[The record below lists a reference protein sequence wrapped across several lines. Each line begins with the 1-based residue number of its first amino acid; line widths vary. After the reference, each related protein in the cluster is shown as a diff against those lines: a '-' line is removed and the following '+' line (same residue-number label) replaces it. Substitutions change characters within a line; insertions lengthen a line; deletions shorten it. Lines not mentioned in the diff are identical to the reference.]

1 MGKVIYGMHTSIDG
15 YIEDSG
21 GGFGF
26 LTPAE
31 DVHQAAND
39 QIRRASALLFGRRL
53 YEMMEEPWTQQLG
66 KEGAPAV
73 EREFA
78 ELYKETPRYVFSD
91 TLQSVPEGVTLV
103 RREDAVPTVTR
114 LKQEVDGNL
123 EIGGPELAAS
133 MVDLIDEFWVYAFPV
148 MIGGGKP
155 FLPVGKELPLRLV
168 EHRSFASGTMFLRY
182 VRA

>member
-1 MGKVIYGMHTSIDG
+1 MGKIIYGMHTSVDG
-15 YIEDSG
+15 YIEDPG
-21 GGFGF
+21 GGIGF
-26 LTPAE
+26 LEPAE

-39 QIRRASALLFGRRL
+39 QARRAAAFLFGRRL

-78 ELYKETPRYVFSD
+78 RLYQETPRYVFSD
-91 TLQSVPEGVTLV
+91 SLQSVPEGVTLV
-103 RREDAVPTVTR
+103 RRKDAVATVTR
-114 LKQEVDGNL
+114 LKQEIDGTL

-133 MVDLIDEFWVYAFPV
+133 LLDLIDEFWVYAFPV
-148 MIGGGKP
+148 IVGGGKP
-155 FLPVGKELPLRLV
+155 FLPVGEELPLRLV
-168 EHRSFASGTMFLRY
+168 EHRSFASGTMFLCY

>member
-15 YIEDSG
+15 YVEGPG
-21 GGFGF
+21 GNFGF

-39 QIRRASALLFGRRL
+39 QARRAAAFLFGRRMF
-53 YEMMEEPWTQQLG
+53 EMMEKPWTEDLG

-78 ELYKETPRYVFSD
+78 EVYKETPRYVFSD
-91 TLQSVPEGVTLV
+91 TLQDVPEGVTLV
-103 RREDAVPTVTR
+103 RRADAVSVATR
-114 LKQEVDGNL
+114 LKREIDGILEVS
-123 EIGGPELAAS
+123 GPELAAS
-133 MVDLIDEFWVYAFPV
+133 LLDLIDEFWVYAFPV
-148 MIGGGKP
+148 IVGGGKP
-155 FLPVGKELPLRLV
+155 FLPVGEELRLRLV
-168 EHRSFASGTMFLRY
+168 EHRSFASGVMFLRY